1 MGIFYP
7 SLPNAGPQQPAVSVV
22 GAVVAHAALLGLLFA
37 TGATDRIAEMVKP
50 IAVRLIELAPEAP
63 PPAPVPP
70 RQPPP
75 PRKVAPPRAIE
86 PLPVLTAAAPAPA
99 IEFAVPPAPTF
110 SPPAPA
116 AIAAPA
122 PAPVAAPIE
131 PVLTPARFDAAYL
144 ANPKPAYPPASR
156 RLGEEGRVVLRVHV
170 SPGGAAE
177 TIEIKQPSGFARLD
191 NAAREAV
198 SRWRFAPARR
208 GEQAIAAW
216 VLVPIVFNLE
226 S

>member
-1 MGIFYP
+1 MGILYP
-7 SLPNAGPQQPAVSVV
+7 SLPNAGPQQPAISFV

-37 TGATDRIAEMVKP
+37 TGATDRIADMVKP

-70 RQPPP
+70 RDPPPQRKAPP
-75 PRKVAPPRAIE
+75 PRVVAPP
-86 PLPVLTAAAPAPA
+86 PVLTAAVPVPAA
-99 IEFAVPPAPTF
+99 EFAVPPAPTF
-110 SPPAPA
+110 SPPA
-116 AIAAPA
+116 AISAPT
-122 PAPVAAPIE
+122 PTPVAAPVE
-131 PVLTPARFDAAYL
+131 PVLTPARFDATYL

-170 SPGGAAE
+170 SPGGTAE
-177 TIEIKQPSGFARLD
+177 SIEIKQPSGFARLD
-191 NAAREAV
+191 NAARDAV
-198 SRWRFAPARR
+198 ARWRFAPARR
-208 GEQAIAAW
+208 GEQAVAAW